1 MKGVLSLRT
10 NKIELTNGI
19 SRFGLGILQRYE
31 LENIM
36 SKRESLRQKAERRRV
51 SHGTIFRERK
61 SEDLINKTGEDL
73 YIVYAWR
80 WSGDDMH
87 AKIGHTLM
95 SKLESRMV
103 ATYHPTDDPVLIGIM
118 KCDNLKDSKLVE
130 KAILNNLLQ
139 RTRPDREWVI
149 TGEWFNKMI
158 DEVFISDPNELHQI
172 FGEHI
177 KTRYRHDG

>member
-1 MKGVLSLRT
+1 
-10 NKIELTNGI
+10 
-19 SRFGLGILQRYE
+19 
-31 LENIM
+31 M
-36 SKRESLRQKAERRRV
+36 SKRESLRKEAERRGV

-139 RTRPDREWVI
+139 RTRPDRGNRQRNPKVDASRKRERNFVI
-149 TGEWFNKMI
+149 RI
-158 DEVFISDPNELHQI
+158 LAS
-172 FGEHI
+172 EHVS
-177 KTRYRHDG
+177 

>member
-1 MKGVLSLRT
+1 
-10 NKIELTNGI
+10 
-19 SRFGLGILQRYE
+19 
-31 LENIM
+31 M
-36 SKRESLRQKAERRRV
+36 SKRESLRKEAERRGV

-61 SEDLINKTGEDL
+61 SEDVINKTGEDP

-95 SKLESRMV
+95 SKLEFRMV

-149 TGEWFNKMI
+149 SGKWFNKMI
-158 DEVFISDPNELHQI
+158 DEVFISDSNELHQI
-172 FGEHI
+172 FGKHI
-177 KTRYRHDG
+177 KTRYGHDD

>member
-1 MKGVLSLRT
+1 
-10 NKIELTNGI
+10 
-19 SRFGLGILQRYE
+19 
-31 LENIM
+31 
-36 SKRESLRQKAERRRV
+36 
-51 SHGTIFRERK
+51 
-61 SEDLINKTGEDL
+61 
-73 YIVYAWR
+73 
-80 WSGDDMH
+80 
-87 AKIGHTLM
+87 
-95 SKLESRMV
+95 MV